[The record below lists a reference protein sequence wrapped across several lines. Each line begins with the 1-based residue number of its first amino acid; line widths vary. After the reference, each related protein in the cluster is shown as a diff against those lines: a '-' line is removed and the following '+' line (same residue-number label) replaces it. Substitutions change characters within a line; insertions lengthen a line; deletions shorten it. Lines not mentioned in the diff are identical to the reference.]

1 VTGVS
6 PVVVV
11 VDGTVV
17 GGLVVVVGGAVGGT
31 VVTARVV
38 GVRTTDVDVVVVV
51 GDFEEFEC
59 VTTSAI
65 TIAATAMMIATTMMV
80 RLLTGAGFFPSG
92 DSVEA
97 PGCAPGGCGDPLSYV
112 TGENVARRARLGLL
126 SRLPPRPGR
135 SDPPGRP
142 MSAQRVALPAKGALQ
157 LPAGLLSFSIVPT
170 GPSAEP
176 PRRAGPGSYPHGR
189 GVIAIPRGVPT
200 RCLGSR
206 SNSRGAPHRLGPVL
220 CSPFERLFPRPIPGS
235 HRVPPAHRECVCTV
249 VLLSS
254 SIALVA
260 FGSPLAFHAV
270 RRPLFLCPFPAIA
283 IRVRVQ
289 CR

>member
-11 VDGTVV
+11 VAGTVV

-31 VVTARVV
+31 VVTARDV

-97 PGCAPGGCGDPLSYV
+97 PGCALGGCGDPLSYV

-126 SRLPPRPGR
+126 SRLPPAPSR

-142 MSAQRVALPAKGALQ
+142 MSAQACR
-157 LPAGLLSFSIVPT
+157 PT
-170 GPSAEP
+170 G
-176 PRRAGPGSYPHGR
+176 
-189 GVIAIPRGVPT
+189 
-200 RCLGSR
+200 
-206 SNSRGAPHRLGPVL
+206 
-220 CSPFERLFPRPIPGS
+220 
-235 HRVPPAHRECVCTV
+235 
-249 VLLSS
+249 
-254 SIALVA
+254 
-260 FGSPLAFHAV
+260 
-270 RRPLFLCPFPAIA
+270 
-283 IRVRVQ
+283 
-289 CR
+289 